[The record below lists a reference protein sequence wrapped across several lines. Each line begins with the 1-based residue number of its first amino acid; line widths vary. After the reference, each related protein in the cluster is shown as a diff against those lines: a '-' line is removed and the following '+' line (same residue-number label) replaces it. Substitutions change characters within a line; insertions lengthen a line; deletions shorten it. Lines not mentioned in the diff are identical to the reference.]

1 MNIVNC
7 LNSFYFPVNKAA
19 FNPKL
24 NTDFIEWL
32 AFNCLTCSK
41 CLKSSIHVFLGF
53 FYFFPLKR
61 INEAIHM
68 IYKMMVG

>member
-41 CLKSSIHVFLGF
+41 CLK
-53 FYFFPLKR
+53 K
-61 INEAIHM
+61 
-68 IYKMMVG
+68 